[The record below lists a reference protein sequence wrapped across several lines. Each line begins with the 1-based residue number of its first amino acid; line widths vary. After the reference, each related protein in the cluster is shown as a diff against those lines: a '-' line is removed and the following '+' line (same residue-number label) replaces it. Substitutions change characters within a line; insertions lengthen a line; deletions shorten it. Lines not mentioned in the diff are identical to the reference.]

1 MLLLNWA
8 VSDNTEPAFA
18 STVCS
23 SKAAGNRSTSGWPA
37 ELSIGAPVRP
47 VCCRSRK
54 PLNFARCKRGAH
66 SSRRSSKKSLLAG
79 RLELDYRI
87 MCGAWEMGIEI
98 LERKFSFNV
107 TCRDHAHS
115 IKRAPPPNDVGVAC
129 VHLYADLATHGI
141 SHLAAQTFLAGSKH
155 D

>member
-54 PLNFARCKRGAH
+54 PLNFARCKKGAH
-66 SSRRSSKKSLLAG
+66 SSRRSSSSSSTKSLLAG
-79 RLELDYRI
+79 RLELDYYRMC

-98 LERKFSFNV
+98 LEQKFSFNV
-107 TCRDHAHS
+107 TCRDRAHS
-115 IKRAPPPNDVGVAC
+115 YPNEPRPEEVGHASSNVTNVSRAP
-129 VHLYADLATHGI
+129 I
-141 SHLAAQTFLAGSKH
+141 
-155 D
+155 